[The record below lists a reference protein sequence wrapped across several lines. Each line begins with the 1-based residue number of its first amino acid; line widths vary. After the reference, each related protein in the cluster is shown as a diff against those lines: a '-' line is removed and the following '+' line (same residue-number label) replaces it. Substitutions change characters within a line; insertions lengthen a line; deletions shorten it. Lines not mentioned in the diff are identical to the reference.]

1 MNCNCRILRSLA
13 PNKGLNII
21 YHGNPYPSLPSADPI
36 SQSFNLTLHCAT
48 ELSPIDFQSYDGISL
63 NLEWSTPAGCEFKGT
78 DDTPQDD
85 DTGGGDSDSGDGEK
99 EPESVGSG
107 VGWFLLVLLLAFLG
121 YFALGAYY
129 NYTTYGATGMDLIP

>member
-1 MNCNCRILRSLA
+1 M
-13 PNKGLNII
+13 NII

-36 SQSFNLTLHCAT
+36 SQLFNLTLHCAT
-48 ELSPIDFQSYDGISL
+48 ETSPPDFQSYDGVSL
-63 NLEWSTPAGCEFKGT
+63 NLEWSTPAGCEFKDPDGT
-78 DDTPQDD
+78 PHDDE
-85 DTGGGDSDSGDGEK
+85 TGGGDSDSGDEGK

-107 VGWFLLVLLLAFLG
+107 VGWFLLVLLLAFIG